1 MARAIVLGG
10 GMVGRVIAADLLRE
24 GGFEGVTLAD
34 VSERSLARA
43 PKGAETR
50 QLDLSDAAE
59 VTEAVAPFDL
69 VCGAGPSRLGL
80 SVLRAVIEAGRP
92 YCDIS
97 FMPEDALTLDALA
110 KDRGVT
116 AIVDC
121 GVAPGMSNL
130 LAGYAAAT
138 FSPCERIDIAVGGIP
153 ERRVAPFEY
162 KAGFAPSDVIE
173 EYTRPARQ
181 VESGRVVVKEAL
193 SEVETYELPE
203 VGTVEAF
210 NTDGLRS
217 LADTLDVPSMT
228 EKTIRWP
235 GHADL
240 MRAFRTAGLFD
251 QSPVDVRNEQGE
263 TVRVRP
269 LDVTSA
275 LLFPKWTYEADE
287 VDLTVM
293 RVSAVGVQGGARK
306 CSTWNMLDRRNPE
319 TGETSM
325 ARTTAFPCAIVA
337 RMLLDGTFTEPGV
350 YAPERLGREPK
361 IVERVLE
368 ELARRGV
375 RFVRTDEAL
384 AQP

>member
-1 MARAIVLGG
+1 MASAIVLGG

-50 QLDLSDAAE
+50 QLDLSDAAA
-59 VTEAVAPFDL
+59 VTDAVAPFDL
-69 VCGAGPSRLGL
+69 VCGASPSRLGL
-80 SVLRAVIEAGRP
+80 SVLRAVIEAGNP

-97 FMPEDALTLDALA
+97 FMPEDALALDALA
-110 KDRGVT
+110 KERGVT

-130 LAGYAAAT
+130 LAGSAAAT

-162 KAGFAPSDVIE
+162 KAGFAPGDVIE

-181 VESGRVVVKEAL
+181 VEGGRIVVKEAL

-217 LADTLDVPSMT
+217 LVHTLDVPNMT

-251 QSPVDVRNEQGE
+251 ESPVDVRSESGA

-269 LDVTSA
+269 LDVISA
-275 LLFPKWTYEADE
+275 LLFPKWTYEEGE
-287 VDLTVM
+287 VDLTVL
-293 RVSAVGVQGGARK
+293 RVSAIGMKGGVRK
-306 CSTWNMLDRRNPE
+306 CSTWNMLDRRSPE

-361 IVERVLE
+361 IVERILN
-368 ELARRGV
+368 ELAKRGV
-375 RFVRTDEAL
+375 RYEHREQIVD
-384 AQP
+384 QP